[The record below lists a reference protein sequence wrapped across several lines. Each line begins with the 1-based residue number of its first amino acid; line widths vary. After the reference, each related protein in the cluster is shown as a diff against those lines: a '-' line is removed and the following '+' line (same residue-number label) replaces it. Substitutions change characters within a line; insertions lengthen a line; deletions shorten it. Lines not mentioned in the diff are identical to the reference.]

1 MDPRVAP
8 SLRLGLPEDDEGWG
22 LRQKISPH
30 LSCLFHT
37 WSAEREAGMEE
48 WGTDG
53 DYDVL
58 GRIVA
63 LLFSL
68 ATVADIAVG
77 LPGPRRRYLLG
88 ILSVAEAA
96 AHDFLIGPGTPV
108 SAGGQDTAD
117 DALRLAARLR
127 ALAMLLMALLMQA
140 VTLPNATHPF
150 VVRKTPA
157 LHAGRPAS
165 SAAPDTS

>member
-1 MDPRVAP
+1 M
-8 SLRLGLPEDDEGWG
+8 ED
-22 LRQKISPH
+22 
-30 LSCLFHT
+30 
-37 WSAEREAGMEE
+37 

-53 DYDVL
+53 GYDVL
-58 GRIVA
+58 GRIMA

-68 ATVADIAVG
+68 ADLADIAAG
-77 LPGPRRRYLLG
+77 LPASRRRYLLG
-88 ILSVAEAA
+88 ILGVAEAE
-96 AHDFLIGPGTPV
+96 AHGFLIGPGTPV

-117 DALRLAARLR
+117 DALHLAARLR
-127 ALAMLLMALLMQA
+127 ALAMLLIVMLVQE

-165 SAAPDTS
+165 SAALDTS

>member
-1 MDPRVAP
+1 M
-8 SLRLGLPEDDEGWG
+8 ED
-22 LRQKISPH
+22 
-30 LSCLFHT
+30 
-37 WSAEREAGMEE
+37 
-48 WGTDG
+48 WGTDWSC
-53 DYDVL
+53 DVL

-68 ATVADIAVG
+68 ADLADIAAG
-77 LPGPRRRYLLG
+77 LPAPRRRYLLG
-88 ILSVAEAA
+88 VLSVAEAA

-117 DALRLAARLR
+117 DALHLAARLR
-127 ALAMLLMALLMQA
+127 ELAMLLIVMLVQE

-165 SAAPDTS
+165 SAALDTS